1 MNNLQLIELDAP
13 WRRTVQGHPTQ
24 RQREM
29 TMTQYKCLLCACS
42 TPTRNMVRRH
52 ISDVHKKNERVT
64 CNLCGG
70 SFKNI
75 HSLKSH
81 QYKCRKKQ
89 GNLFSQ
95 SSVSLLKPVSEE
107 EAIRDDEQRGASVSN
122 TDPKPIRMENVR
134 GACDTKD
141 SGQIDCDND
150 PLSLLM

>member
-64 CNLCGG
+64 CDLCGG

-81 QYKCRKKQ
+81 QYKCRKKH
-89 GNLFSQ
+89 GNPFSQ
-95 SSVSLLKPVSEE
+95 SPVSMPKPVSEE
-107 EAIRDDEQRGASVSN
+107 KAIRDGQHWGTYINN
-122 TDPKPIRMENVR
+122 TDPKTIKMENIR
-134 GACDTKD
+134 GAFDTED
-141 SGQIDCDND
+141 SGQIDCND
-150 PLSLLM
+150 PLWLLM